1 MLIDSKCA
9 YSQNKMIGLG
19 VSLCIAL
26 VARGAVRICPRGLT
40 IGLCPSKNKR
50 PRAALFGGLLHG
62 CLFLKAGPA
71 VRIPADGPQPAV
83 KNE

>member
-9 YSQNKMIGLG
+9 YSQNKMIVLG

-40 IGLCPSKNKR
+40 IGLCPSKNMR
-50 PRAALFGGLLHG
+50 PPGGAFRGPFAWLFIFKGGAGCPHTGGRASA
-62 CLFLKAGPA
+62 CC
-71 VRIPADGPQPAV
+71 
-83 KNE
+83 EE